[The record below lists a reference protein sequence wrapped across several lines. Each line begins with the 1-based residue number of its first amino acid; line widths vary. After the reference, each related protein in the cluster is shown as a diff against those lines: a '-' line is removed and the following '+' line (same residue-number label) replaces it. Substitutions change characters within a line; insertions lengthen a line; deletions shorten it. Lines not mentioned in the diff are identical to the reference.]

1 MNIQEFRDRVFEA
14 GRAAG
19 LDDME
24 IYVSQSKEF
33 SVRIFQ
39 TEIDDYSL
47 SNVRGVGFRASYG
60 GKVGYAYA
68 EALDE
73 ASVDML
79 VSSAKANAEV
89 IDSTDE
95 IVFFPGSPSY
105 PEVTAYNEEL
115 DAVSPEERIEFAKE
129 LEAQALAVDSRVDL
143 VNWAMTGYE
152 EVEIYIANTKGLEQS
167 FVRNGGF
174 SYVSAVIREG
184 EQVKTGSR
192 FHFGNDWTRF
202 NAEELAQAAVNE
214 GVSLLN
220 ADTVASGEYRVIL
233 RYDAARDILQTFSSV
248 FSAEAVQKGLSL
260 LAGKLNQEI
269 AAPHLTLVDDP
280 LMPNGGASMPF
291 DAEGVATKMKKVID
305 RGQLTT
311 YLHNLKT
318 AMKDGDEST
327 GNAHKASFKSPIGIS
342 PTNFYIEPGHTNY
355 EGLVKEL
362 GDGLV
367 IIDVQGLHSG
377 ANPVSGDF
385 SLGAYGYLVQN
396 GRIVR
401 PVDQI
406 TIAGNF
412 FKMLKDIDVIGS
424 DLQFGIPGYGGNV
437 GSPSL
442 IVSSLSVAGK

>member
-1 MNIQEFRDRVFEA
+1 MR
-14 GRAAG
+14 
-19 LDDME
+19 
-24 IYVSQSKEF
+24 
-33 SVRIFQ
+33 
-39 TEIDDYSL
+39 
-47 SNVRGVGFRASYG
+47 
-60 GKVGYAYA
+60 
-68 EALDE
+68 
-73 ASVDML
+73 
-79 VSSAKANAEV
+79 SS
-89 IDSTDE
+89 
-95 IVFFPGSPSY
+95 FPGSPRY
-105 PEVTAYNEEL
+105 PEVTAYNADL
-115 DAVSPEERIEFAKE
+115 DVVSPEERIGFAKE

-192 FHFGNDWTRF
+192 FHFGNDWSEF
-202 NAEELAQAAVNE
+202 NAEKLAQAAVNE

-220 ADTVASGEYRVIL
+220 ADTFASGEYRVIL
-233 RYDAARDILQTFSSV
+233 RYDVARDILQTFSSV

-260 LAGKLNQEI
+260 LAGKLNQRI
-269 AAPHLTLVDDP
+269 AAPQLTLVDDP
-280 LMPNGGASMPF
+280 LMPNGGSSTPF
-291 DAEGVATKMKKVID
+291 DAEGVATKTKKVID
-305 RGQLTT
+305 QGELTT

-318 AMKDGDEST
+318 ARKDGVEST
-327 GNAHKASFKSPIGIS
+327 GNAYKASFKAPIGIS

-355 EGLVKEL
+355 EDLVKEL

-385 SLGAYGYLVQN
+385 SLGAYGYLVED
-396 GRIVR
+396 GTIVC

-412 FKMLKDIDVIGS
+412 FKMLEDIEVIGS

-442 IVSSLSVAGK
+442 IISSLSVAGK